1 MTMPV
6 DSSSVPVGDTATSS
20 DTSGMASLLAP
31 DTFLNLLVDE
41 LKYQN
46 PLDPTSSADFMDQIA
61 ELSQVEQLQT
71 VSASSQLSQAEELIG
86 QTVTGNDL
94 SGNLITGVVTGVTN
108 TSNGPD
114 IDFGDGD
121 SMAISSISQIGTDGA
136 GSSDSTGSAG
146 SSSSTGST
154 DSTDAT
160 DSSDPTVPTS

>member
-1 MTMPV
+1 MPV
-6 DSSSVPVGDTATSS
+6 DSSSVPVGDAAAPT

-71 VSASSQLSQAEELIG
+71 VSSSSQLSQAEDLIG

-94 SGNLITGVVTGVTN
+94 SGSFVTGVVTGVTN

-114 IDFGDGD
+114 IDLGDGD
-121 SMAISSISQIGTDGA
+121 SMSISSISQIGTDGA
-136 GSSDSTGSAG
+136 ESSGASGSSGTSGATGSSGATA
-146 SSSSTGST
+146 S
-154 DSTDAT
+154 T
-160 DSSDPTVPTS
+160 DSSDPTVPAA